1 MPYVGKNAA
10 SFTTVVDV
18 TVSDDL
24 TVTDD
29 ATIGG
34 ALSVTGTTT
43 STGKITADAGIDIDT
58 FNIDAHT
65 ISHTG
70 GEDMILDSAA
80 RIVLDADDNGEITFK
95 DNSVHY
101 GQLKKDGDH
110 LRLQSVISDA
120 NINFVGLDGSSEIT
134 ALYLDMS
141 EAGKAIFNAGVALGG
156 TGAANTLD
164 DYEEGT
170 WTPTLGGNESYNA
183 RSGTYIKIGQK
194 VTVWYNQAINAI
206 GTGNPKLTS
215 GLPFT
220 VLNNSTQNVN
230 GSQISYFTNV
240 NTNVVSLSAC
250 PRQNTSTIRYA
261 MMAAAGVNT
270 TVNTDIFKNSTDV
283 YAHAT
288 YYTA

>member
-1 MPYVGKNAA
+1 MVLTSAGKLGIGTSSPSVALEVN
-10 SFTTVVDV
+10 SGTDNTVAKFES
-18 TVSDDL
+18 SDAGAFIVLEDNGS
-24 TVTDD
+24 TANGNRIQVEGD
-29 ATIGG
+29 AMTF
-34 ALSVTGTTT
+34 S
-43 STGKITADAGIDIDT
+43 TADTARLAIGSGGDIDVE
-58 FNIDAHT
+58 
-65 ISHTG
+65 TG
-70 GEDMILDSAA
+70 DIFFSTAGKG
-80 RIVLDADDNGEITFK
+80 IVL
-95 DNSVHY
+95 
-101 GQLKKDGDH
+101 
-110 LRLQSVISDA
+110 
-120 NINFVGLDGSSEIT
+120 
-134 ALYLDMS
+134 
-141 EAGKAIFNAGVALGG
+141 
-156 TGAANTLD
+156 GATSNTNANTLD

-170 WTPTLGGNESYNA
+170 WTPTLGGNESYNNQA
-183 RSGTYIKIGQK
+183 GTYIKIGQK

-220 VLNNSTQNVN
+220 VFNNITQNVN

-288 YYTA
+288 YYSA